1 MHFING
7 PSILDR
13 VQNPGARPTL
23 LINQKLP
30 DDQLVVEIFLWSLA
44 RNPSPDEQ
52 KVTLEFLQSYGEKKS
67 EAVLATTELTFERD
81 VLKSEQPVLVDF
93 WAAWCGPCRMIA
105 PTLEEVG
112 LEFAGRA
119 RVAKV
124 DVDQNPVTASRY
136 GIASLP
142 TLLVFKGGKVVDQVI
157 GAVGKR
163 TIAAKLA
170 GHLA

>member
-1 MHFING
+1 M
-7 PSILDR
+7 
-13 VQNPGARPTL
+13 QTPT
-23 LINQKLP
+23 
-30 DDQLVVEIFLWSLA
+30 
-44 RNPSPDEQ
+44 
-52 KVTLEFLQSYGEKKS
+52 EKKS
-67 EAVLATTELTFERD
+67 EAVLATTDLTFEQD
-81 VLKSEQPVLVDF
+81 VLRSEQPVLVDF

-112 LEFAGRA
+112 AEFAGRA

-142 TLLVFKGGKVVDQVI
+142 TLLVFKDGKVVDQVI

>member
-1 MHFING
+1 M
-7 PSILDR
+7 
-13 VQNPGARPTL
+13 QTPT
-23 LINQKLP
+23 
-30 DDQLVVEIFLWSLA
+30 
-44 RNPSPDEQ
+44 
-52 KVTLEFLQSYGEKKS
+52 EKKS
-67 EAVLATTELTFERD
+67 EAVLATTDLTFEQD
-81 VLKSEQPVLVDF
+81 VLRSEQPVLVDF

-112 LEFAGRA
+112 MEFAGRA

-157 GAVGKR
+157 GAAGKR